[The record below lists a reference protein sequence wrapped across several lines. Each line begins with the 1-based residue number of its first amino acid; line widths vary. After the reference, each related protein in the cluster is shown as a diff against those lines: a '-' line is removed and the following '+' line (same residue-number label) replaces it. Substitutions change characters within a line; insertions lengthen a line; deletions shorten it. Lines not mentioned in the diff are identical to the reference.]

1 MLCQIAAELE
11 GADLE
16 DWGRCAQCG
25 SKGTEN
31 IMLKMGRK
39 CEEGGF
45 SWIQGFGGPFLPFGY
60 HQLVIPELLQVD

>member
-11 GADLE
+11 SADLE
-16 DWGRCAQCG
+16 DWWRCAQCG

-60 HQLVIPELLQVD
+60 HQLVIGVLLQVD